1 MERYFFYLLYLL
13 LGCSLCGCSRKQAP
27 KQTQDPDT
35 ETTIPYVDTIAA
47 PVPPAPAKS
56 RTARYLDSLGFV
68 NIAEADSSIAIDLM
82 YTRADNFT
90 GTLLYEDLKEAYLHP
105 DAMKSLKRAQ
115 RLLKEQYPGYSL
127 IVYDAARPLSVQQK
141 MWNVVKGTSKYIYV
155 SNPSRGGGLH
165 NYGLAVDISILDDK
179 GTPLPMGTPVDHLG
193 REAHI
198 TEEAVLV
205 AQGKLTE
212 QERENRLLLRQVMK
226 EAGFHPL
233 PSEWWHSIASAGRR
247 RRSDTGSS
255 LNSHP
260 QLVRKLNFAIALT
273 QMTRIFNILNLRNQ
287 RHLCLKIIK
296 QKATNSCLTLPFLR

>member
-35 ETTIPYVDTIAA
+35 ETTIPYADTIAA

-141 MWNVVKGTSKYIYV
+141 MWNVVKGTSKYKYV
-155 SNPSRGGGLH
+155 SNPNRGGGLH
-165 NYGLAVDISILDDK
+165 NYGLAVDVSIQDSL
-179 GTPLPMGTPVDHLG
+179 GQPLPMGTKVDHLSM
-193 REAHI
+193 EAHI
-198 TEEAVLV
+198 TDEIGLV
-205 AQGKLTE
+205 HNGKMSETE
-212 QERENRLLLRQVMK
+212 RQNRLLLRKVMK
-226 EAGFHPL
+226 ETGFRAL
-233 PSEWWHSIASAGRR
+233 PSEWWHF
-247 RRSDTGSS
+247 
-255 LNSHP
+255 
-260 QLVRKLNFAIALT
+260 NFCSRDVA
-273 QMTRIFNILNLRNQ
+273 
-287 RHLCLKIIK
+287 K
-296 QKATNSCLTLPFLR
+296 QKYKLIP

>member
-27 KQTQDPDT
+27 KQAQDPDT
-35 ETTIPYVDTIAA
+35 ETTIPSAATIAA
-47 PVPPAPAKS
+47 PVPPAPVK
-56 RTARYLDSLGFV
+56 RRPARYLDSLGY
-68 NIAEADSSIAIDLM
+68 L
-82 YTRADNFT
+82 FT

-105 DAMKSLKRAQ
+105 AAMKSLKRAQ

-141 MWNVVKGTSKYIYV
+141 MWDVVKGTSKYIYV

-233 PSEWWHSIASAGRR
+233 PSEWWH
-247 RRSDTGSS
+247 
-255 LNSHP
+255 
-260 QLVRKLNFAIALT
+260 
-273 QMTRIFNILNLRNQ
+273 FNRVSRQTAKERYRVI
-287 RHLCLKIIK
+287 
-296 QKATNSCLTLPFLR
+296 P